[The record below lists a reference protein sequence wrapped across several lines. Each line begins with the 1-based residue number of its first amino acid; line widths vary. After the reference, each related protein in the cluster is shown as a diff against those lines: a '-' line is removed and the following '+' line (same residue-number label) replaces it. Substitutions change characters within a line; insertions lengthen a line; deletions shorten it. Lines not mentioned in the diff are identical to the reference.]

1 MKRGYTSIVILVL
14 IGIIVFLGII
24 NLLVVKAYAI
34 SEKEKCYAACATGF
48 EGCKASCP
56 MDPLGPIGPTYVSC
70 VKKCKDKADECRK
83 KCDMPDL
90 TIKDWWV
97 VPDAMPENLTNEV
110 ESGQSYKVCFIVAN
124 IGMASSGSFTV
135 SGGGLGISYN
145 PTQSHAS
152 LAPGQTREGCLE
164 YPTTP
169 PPGTYKLGIKADA
182 SNMVAESN
190 EKNNERIEDIIILH
204 PKKLEKEAEHVAQPV
219 GQPDLVITNIYCSQ
233 KNLAFVVKN
242 QGSGY
247 FTKSV
252 IGKYRTNVKVWISP
266 PGNENIIDLDSLKEV
281 HKTEGGVTHP
291 GGSSSFVTPIEI
303 GTESFVEITID
314 PDNRIRESNENNNV
328 YGRRI
333 GPCKIREH
341 PETKAIPKE

>member
-1 MKRGYTSIVILVL
+1 MKISKTYTAILVL
-14 IGIIVFLGII
+14 IGIIAFLGIT
-24 NLLVVKAYAI
+24 NLLAVKVHAI
-34 SEKEKCYAACATGF
+34 SEKEKCYAICASGF

-56 MDPLGPIGPTYVSC
+56 MDPLGPIGPAYVSC

-83 KCDMPDL
+83 KCNTPDL

-97 VPDAMPENLTNEV
+97 TPDAMPENLTNEV
-110 ESGQSYKVCFIVAN
+110 EHGQSYKVCFIVAN
-124 IGMASSGSFTV
+124 IGMVPSGPFTV

-145 PTQSHAS
+145 PTQSHVS
-152 LAPGQTREGCLE
+152 LAPGQVREGCLE

-169 PPGTYKLGIKADA
+169 PPGAYKLGIKADA
-182 SNMVAESN
+182 SNVVAESN
-190 EKNNERIEDIIILH
+190 EKNNERIEDITILH
-204 PKKLEKEAEHVAQPV
+204 PKKLEKEAEHVAEPV

-233 KNLAFVVKN
+233 KNLAFIVKN

-247 FTKSV
+247 FGKSV
-252 IGKYRTNVKVWISP
+252 RGGYQTSVKVWISP
-266 PGNENIIDLDSLKEV
+266 PSNENIIGLDSLNEV
-281 HKTEGGVTHP
+281 KKTEGGVTHP

-333 GPCKIREH
+333 GPCEIREH
-341 PETKAIPKE
+341 PETKAVPK